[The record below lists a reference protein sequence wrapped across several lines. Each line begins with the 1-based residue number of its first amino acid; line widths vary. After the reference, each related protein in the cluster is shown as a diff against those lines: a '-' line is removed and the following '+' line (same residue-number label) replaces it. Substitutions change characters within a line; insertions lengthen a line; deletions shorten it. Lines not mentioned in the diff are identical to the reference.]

1 MNTVKKIDLNIHD
14 LGVTRIDYQPS
25 CTVTTSLATESTIS
39 VEVYERYSESKT
51 TAQILKT
58 ALRNL
63 YEKNRGYKKVYVA
76 KGTVLDLRTLLQ
88 NGDVLEF
95 WSEGENT
102 VLFML
107 KKLEVAIATNGLRS
121 LITEQGEDFKF
132 KLFVY
137 IRKEDNAVIISG
149 WE

>member
-88 NGDVLEF
+88 NGDVLELDYGAGRRLQIQTLCLYSQRRQCCDYF
-95 WSEGENT
+95 RLGIR
-102 VLFML
+102 L
-107 KKLEVAIATNGLRS
+107 ING
-121 LITEQGEDFKF
+121 
-132 KLFVY
+132 
-137 IRKEDNAVIISG
+137 
-149 WE
+149 